1 MYLDTFT
8 LPIDYEEPMIQKQC
22 ERNGGIYGYIDNT
35 YPCRMFGNRELYEI
49 SFKNVTI
56 FYGGNG
62 SGKSTL
68 LNLIAQKLELNRI
81 APFNSSELFDE
92 YVNKKL

>member
-1 MYLDTFT
+1 
-8 LPIDYEEPMIQKQC
+8 
-22 ERNGGIYGYIDNT
+22 
-35 YPCRMFGNRELYEI
+35 MFGNRELYEI

-92 YVNKKL
+92 YVKIVSILSATMMRGSSTKYLTAVVL